1 MELLIGYT
9 LVSVLA
15 FTIYLIRKE
24 YLIKQD
30 LLFANQKLKNKE
42 GLKHSMQNIGYYQ
55 FENLDNKNQFIHPST
70 LMLKSLRH
78 LDFMSQLEDYLDS
91 SGNTRFKAKFHNEFM
106 KNKIETQQTVIK
118 SAELL
123 SKGLNVAA

>member
-1 MELLIGYT
+1 MELFIGYT
-9 LVSVLA
+9 LFSVLG

-30 LLFANQKLKNKE
+30 LLFAREKLHNKKE
-42 GLKHSMQNIGYYQ
+42 LKHRLQNIGFYQ
-55 FENLDNKNQFIHPST
+55 FEELDEKNQFIHPST

-78 LDFMSQLEDYLDS
+78 LDFMSQLEEYLDS
-91 SGNTRFKAKFHNEFM
+91 SGNTSLKAKYHQEFM
-106 KNKIETQQTVIK
+106 QNKIETQQTVLK

-123 SKGLNVAA
+123 SKGLNIAA